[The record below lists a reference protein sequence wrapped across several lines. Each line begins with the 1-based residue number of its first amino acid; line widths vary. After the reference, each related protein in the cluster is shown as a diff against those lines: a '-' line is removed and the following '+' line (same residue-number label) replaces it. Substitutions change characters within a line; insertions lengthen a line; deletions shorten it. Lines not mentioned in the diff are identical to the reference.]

1 MAKKK
6 TRPPG
11 VISTI
16 LSPFDRFVQMESSSG
31 ILLILCTIAAMIWA
45 NSGYSDSYHAL
56 WQVPFSLGPEALH
69 LTKPLILWINDGLM
83 AVFFFVVGLEIKRE
97 IVAGELST
105 VKQAA
110 LPIGAALGGMILPA
124 GIFLLLNQG
133 RSGSEGWGIP
143 MATDIA
149 FSLGVLSL
157 LGARIPLTI
166 KVFLTAFAIVDDLGA
181 VIVIALFYSTGV
193 QLSLLGLA
201 ALLLGLMFLFN
212 RMNIRSLAA
221 YLIPGLVVWYLFL
234 KSGVHPTVAG
244 VLGAF
249 AIPINPLAKAG
260 EFVASM
266 RENLALFEKAPG
278 KEADTEKLLSH
289 EQLNAMEDLNEE
301 LEKVQSP
308 LQRIEHGLHGWVSFF
323 IMPVFAFANAG
334 VTIEGNL
341 LESLSRP
348 LSINIA
354 AGLFVGKLIGIFSF
368 AYVTAKLFRTQLPEG
383 VRWAHFVGAALLGGI
398 GFTMSLFITGLAY
411 EDASLIADAK
421 IGILT
426 GSLISGLLGYLYLR
440 RVA

>member
-1 MAKKK
+1 MARKK

-31 ILLILCTIAAMIWA
+31 ILLILCTIVAMIWA
-45 NSGYSDSYHAL
+45 NSDYAESYHAL
-56 WQVPFSLGPEALH
+56 WQLPFALGPEALH

-97 IVAGELST
+97 IVAGELSSF
-105 VKQAA
+105 KQAA

-133 RSGSEGWGIP
+133 RPGSEGWGIP

-149 FSLGVLSL
+149 FSLGVLAL
-157 LGARIPLTI
+157 LGSRIPLTI

-181 VIVIALFYSTGV
+181 VIVIAFFYSTGV
-193 QLSLLGLA
+193 QLQLLGLA
-201 ALLLGLMFLFN
+201 AVVLGLMFLLN
-212 RMNIRSLAA
+212 RMNVRAMAA
-221 YLIPGLVVWYLFL
+221 YLIPGTIVWYLFL

-249 AIPINPLAKAG
+249 AIPINPLAKPG
-260 EFVASM
+260 DFVASM
-266 RENLALFEKAPG
+266 RENLALFEKAKNG
-278 KEADTEKLLSH
+278 HKERLLSH
-289 EQLNAMEDLNEE
+289 EQLDAMEDLNAE

-308 LQRIEHGLHGWVSFF
+308 LQRLEHGMHGLVSYF
-323 IMPVFAFANAG
+323 IMPVFALANAG

-354 AGLFVGKLIGIFSF
+354 AGLLIGKMIGIFGF
-368 AYVTAKLFRTQLPEG
+368 AFLTAKLLGTKLPEG
-383 VRWAHFVGAALLGGI
+383 VRWAHFFGVALLGGI

-411 EDASLIADAK
+411 TDAALVADAK

-426 GSLISGLLGYLYLR
+426 GSLLSGILGYLFLR
-440 RVA
+440 KMA

>member
-31 ILLILCTIAAMIWA
+31 ILLILCTVAAMTWA
-45 NSGYSDSYHAL
+45 NSSYSDSYHAL
-56 WQVPFSLGPEALH
+56 WQVPFSFGPEALK

-83 AVFFFVVGLEIKRE
+83 AIFFFVVGLEIKRE

-105 VKQAA
+105 FKQAV
-110 LPIGAALGGMILPA
+110 LPVGAALGGMIMPA
-124 GIFLLLNQG
+124 GIFLLLNHG
-133 RSGSEGWGIP
+133 HPGSEGWGIP

-157 LGARIPLTI
+157 LGTRIPLTI

-193 QLSLLGLA
+193 NLALLGIA

-212 RMNIRSLAA
+212 YLNVRSLAA
-221 YLIPGLVVWYLFL
+221 YLIPGLIMWYLFL

-249 AIPINPLAKAG
+249 AIPINPLVRAG

-266 RENLALFEKAPG
+266 RENLALFEKSEG
-278 KEADTEKLLSH
+278 KRNTEKLLSH
-289 EQLNAMEDLNEE
+289 EQLNAMDDLHEE
-301 LEKVQSP
+301 LVKVQSP
-308 LQRIEHGLHGWVSFF
+308 LQRIEHSLHGWVSFF

-341 LESLSRP
+341 LESLTRP
-348 LSINIA
+348 LSIHIA
-354 AGLFVGKLIGIFSF
+354 VGLFAGKLIGISGFT
-368 AYVTAKLFRTQLPEG
+368 YITAKIFRTRLPEG
-383 VRWAHFVGAALLGGI
+383 VRWAHYAGAAMLGGI

-411 EDASLIADAK
+411 QEAALIADAK
-421 IGILT
+421 IGILI
-426 GSLISGLLGYLYLR
+426 GSLLSGLLGYLYLR
-440 RVA
+440 KLA

>member
-31 ILLILCTIAAMIWA
+31 ILLILCTVAAMTWA
-45 NSGYSDSYHAL
+45 NSSYSDSYHAL
-56 WQVPFSLGPEALH
+56 WQVPFSFGPEALK

-83 AVFFFVVGLEIKRE
+83 AIFFFVVGLEIKRE

-105 VKQAA
+105 FKQAV
-110 LPIGAALGGMILPA
+110 LPVGAALGGMIMPA
-124 GIFLLLNQG
+124 GIFLLLNHG
-133 RSGSEGWGIP
+133 HPGSEGWGIP

-193 QLSLLGLA
+193 NLALLGIA

-212 RMNIRSLAA
+212 YLNVRSLAA
-221 YLIPGLVVWYLFL
+221 YLIPGLIMWYLFL

-249 AIPINPLAKAG
+249 AIPINPLVRAG

-266 RENLALFEKAPG
+266 RENLALFEKSEG
-278 KEADTEKLLSH
+278 KRNTEKLLSH
-289 EQLNAMEDLNEE
+289 EQLNAMDDLHEE
-301 LEKVQSP
+301 LVKVQSP
-308 LQRIEHGLHGWVSFF
+308 LQRIEHSLHGWVSFF

-341 LESLSRP
+341 LESLTRP
-348 LSINIA
+348 LSIHIA
-354 AGLFVGKLIGIFSF
+354 VGLFAGKLIGISGFT
-368 AYVTAKLFRTQLPEG
+368 YITAKIFRTRLPEG
-383 VRWAHFVGAALLGGI
+383 VRWAHFAGAAMLGGI

-411 EDASLIADAK
+411 QDAALIADAK

-426 GSLISGLLGYLYLR
+426 GSLLSGLLGYLYLR
-440 RVA
+440 KLA